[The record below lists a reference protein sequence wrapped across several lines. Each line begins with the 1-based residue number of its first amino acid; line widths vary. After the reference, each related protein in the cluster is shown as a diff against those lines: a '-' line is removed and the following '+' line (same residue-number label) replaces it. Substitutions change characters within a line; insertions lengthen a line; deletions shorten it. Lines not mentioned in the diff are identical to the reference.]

1 MVVLSNRQQ
10 SAKKTDSTDTL
21 LRAQLRSGWNNENAV
36 GVINGK
42 NRVVT
47 PFRAV
52 NNSGDFLSRENYIC
66 NGPNQLKSAK
76 PGLANRMGSILSAC
90 DGSGVE
96 AASTN
101 VKFVADSSDYI
112 RYKKQR
118 AVVRNFDDIKH

>member
-10 SAKKTDSTDTL
+10 SAKKTDSTDAL

-42 NRVVT
+42 SRVVT

-76 PGLANRMGSILSAC
+76 PGLSNRMGSILSAC
-90 DGSGVE
+90 DDSGVE

-118 AVVRNFDDIKH
+118 AVVRNFDDIK